1 VLLRK
6 RLTLAGTVLRSRPL
20 SEKLAAAQLLAERI
34 SPLVAAGSL
43 RPVVHAVL
51 PLARAAEAHAMC
63 EANETFGKV
72 VLSLD

>member
-1 VLLRK
+1 
-6 RLTLAGTVLRSRPL
+6 
-20 SEKLAAAQLLAERI
+20 
-34 SPLVAAGSL
+34 
-43 RPVVHAVL
+43 L

>member
-1 VLLRK
+1 
-6 RLTLAGTVLRSRPL
+6 
-20 SEKLAAAQLLAERI
+20 LAERI